1 MKTDFLLLSL
11 LIALTFFGCSSND
24 DPTSNVEEQT
34 KMIIATR
41 GNGSLDL
48 EFSFDDG
55 VLVVTNANIPSL
67 SVFNEQID
75 GHAWRML
82 SQGFILADGSIRDNN
97 KGNMTEYFVLLNQ
110 RRLAILS
117 NPSFGIAQQVNYGD
131 FVEYNEKTGFI
142 GLFNVMK
149 LSPDYK
155 QMITIAE
162 TYWYPDPSGKA
173 VKGYSIAI
181 YERLSD
187 NEKAQVIARYRV
199 DMNQLVAEPIF
210 EPSNGKDIFGANISD
225 LSYDYMD
232 PGFAIRVNGLK
243 QISESVFNKYIKGYG
258 WKYESAHQIEPNGKV
273 NPKEYEFI
281 QGLEEKKHYY
291 FGKDKYQVFSTSY
304 WHDNTPWFYEEKY
317 VYHEN
322 TNTFFEINDGQEVA
336 GKRIICFGNEM
347 KSFYIIEMN
356 HQNHFSSNSH
366 DFRFNLVKYTRMT
379 DKELKEIREKH
390 HTNYWDL
397 DWNAAANK

>member
-1 MKTDFLLLSL
+1 MRTKLLLLSL
-11 LIALTFFGCSSND
+11 FALLTITACSSD
-24 DPTSNVEEQT
+24 DEPTFNEDEKT
-34 KMIIATR
+34 KVIINTR
-41 GNGSLDL
+41 GDKNLDL
-48 EFSFDDG
+48 EFSFNDG
-55 VLVVTNANIPSL
+55 VLVVSNADIPSL
-67 SVFNEQID
+67 RVFTEQID

-97 KGNMTEYFVLLNQ
+97 KGNMKEYIVLLNQ

-117 NPSFGIAQQVNYGD
+117 NSKFDIAQKVHYGNFTD
-131 FVEYNEKTGFI
+131 YDDKTGFI

-149 LSPDYK
+149 LSADYT
-155 QMITIAE
+155 QMIAIAE
-162 TYWYPDPSGKA
+162 TSWYPDPAGKA
-173 VKGYSIAI
+173 VKGYSIMV
-181 YERLSD
+181 YERLTD
-187 NEKAQVIARYRV
+187 IEKAQVIARYRV

-258 WKYESAHQIEPNGKV
+258 WKWESAHQIEPNGKV

-291 FGKDKYQVFSTSY
+291 FGEDKYQVFSTSY
-304 WHDNTPWFYEEKY
+304 WHNNTPWFYEEKY
-317 VYHEN
+317 VYHET
-322 TNTFFEINDGQEVA
+322 TNTFFEINDEQEVA
-336 GKRIICFGNEM
+336 GKRIICFGDEM

-356 HQNHFSSNSH
+356 HQNHFSSLSY

-379 DKELKEIREKH
+379 DKELKEMREKH
-390 HTNYWDL
+390 HTNFWDL
-397 DWNAAANK
+397 DWDAAANK